1 MKYIGITVILGGLL
15 GCAAAPAPPEVVEE
29 VAPPP
34 APRDESGRF
43 PKEGLVRASVVEDHV
58 LGRDFLPAG
67 NVAEYERD
75 GKAFTLF
82 LINYESGDEAGLAAF
97 DIKGHFADP
106 KFVPHF
112 GGFTGTEGGEPWF
125 IFAKDKAIAG
135 IVGLPLD
142 EADQL
147 ARVFAGKM
155 R

>member
-1 MKYIGITVILGGLL
+1 MRYLGLAIVFCGLW
-15 GCAAAPAPPEVVEE
+15 GCGAEPPPVVVEKVE
-29 VAPPP
+29 RPP
-34 APRDESGRF
+34 APRDESHRF
-43 PKEGLVRASVVEDHV
+43 PEEGLVETSVTEDHV

-67 NVAEYERD
+67 NVAEYDHD
-75 GKAFTLF
+75 GKTYSLF
-82 LINYESGDEAGLAAF
+82 LITYETAEKAGLAAF
-97 DIKGHFADP
+97 DIKGHFSDP

-125 IFAKDKAIAG
+125 IFPKKRAVAG

-147 ARVFAGKM
+147 ARIFAGQM